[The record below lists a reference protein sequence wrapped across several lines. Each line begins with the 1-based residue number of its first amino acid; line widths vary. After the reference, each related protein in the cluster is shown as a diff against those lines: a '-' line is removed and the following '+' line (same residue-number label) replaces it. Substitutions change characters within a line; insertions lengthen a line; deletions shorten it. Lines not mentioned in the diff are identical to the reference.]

1 MLRVIFNHVII
12 SFAFIDPEVEEEGH
26 KRQNGHGNKSDRNGE
41 SVPMLNFNNE
51 HSSEEDENVVFESS
65 FR

>member
-1 MLRVIFNHVII
+1 MTVVFNHLIV
-12 SFAFIDPEVEEEGH
+12 SFPPTDPETEDENET
-26 KRQNGHGNKSDRNGE
+26 RQNGHGNKSHRNGE

-51 HSSEEDENVVFESS
+51 QSSDEDENVVFESS